1 MTASQLSTYNDA
13 LVERLNVASL
23 PYRDPVA
30 EIPWEELDP
39 ARPWLP
45 ERLVSLYGLPEYASL
60 TETQRLR
67 LTQVEFVATAEFGL
81 WLESLFLSR
90 FTHDS
95 LHQLDASP
103 PAYRYQLHEL
113 REEVGHS
120 LMFLELMH
128 RSGVPMLTPVGRR
141 VRLAGLFAR
150 LMSAQS
156 PLFRAAVFV
165 GEAGIEG
172 IVGGERIVP
181 HRGPKIVGFQPQQEF
196 EQVCVKAVIEPAEF
210 FLGPAGERGRFVI
223 EENPPVFDDG

>member
-60 TETQRLR
+60 TEKQRLR

-128 RSGVPMLTPVGRR
+128 RSGVPMLTPIGRR

-150 LMSAQS
+150 LLSAQS

-165 GEAGIEG
+165 GEAVPNHFNRLICVDHTIPTAVRA
-172 IVGGERIVP
+172 IVQLHMRDETRHIAYARLRLA
-181 HRGPKIVGFQPQQEF
+181 HDLLHLSRSSRAI
-196 EQVCVKAVIEPAEF
+196 
-210 FLGPAGERGRFVI
+210 
-223 EENPPVFDDG
+223 